1 MRISR
6 KSQWIIFCCVNA
18 AVLLGVSL
26 FPVYLA
32 LSKLF
37 PLGECA
43 LVDLCGLYC
52 PACGGTRA
60 LASLLR
66 FDVLSSIKYNP
77 IVFVFAVGF
86 LLYELFMIKHLI
98 KGDERGMFFG
108 TRPLYIFLT
117 LWGVYFVARNVLLLC
132 GIDLLGDIL

>member
-6 KSQWIIFCCVNA
+6 KSQWIIFCCVNV

-32 LSKLF
+32 LAKLF